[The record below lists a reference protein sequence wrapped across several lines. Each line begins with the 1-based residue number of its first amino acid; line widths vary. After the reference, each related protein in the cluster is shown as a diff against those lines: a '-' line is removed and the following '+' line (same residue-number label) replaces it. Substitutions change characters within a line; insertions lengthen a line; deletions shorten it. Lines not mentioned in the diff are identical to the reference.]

1 MQQTPFI
8 IKGKFQED
16 SAVIGQPIHYSL
28 YVKHPKDQEVFFPK
42 ANQNFGSF
50 ETVKR
55 EFFATKTTAS
65 GSLDSAV
72 YTLRLFNLAP
82 VQKLQ
87 IPIYIQQEPDCTLI
101 YPVVDSIY
109 LKRLLPHPEQI
120 DLDSLYQSIPI
131 QPVSPKTDLKNVV
144 AAGISLLILAGLIY
158 WIFGKAITKLFKR
171 YLLWRRHR
179 EFRRTFQR
187 YARQVAGTPVG
198 LSNLEKAFST
208 WKKYVEALTQLPFT
222 TFTSKEMLDNLADE
236 TMEKVLNEMDSA
248 IYGGNFS
255 TNTVESVQYLDSLA
269 GNLYA
274 LEQEKIQNNEV

>member
-1 MQQTPFI
+1 MQETPFI

-16 SAVIGQPIHYSL
+16 SVVIGQPIHYSL
-28 YVKHPKDQEVFFPK
+28 YVRHPKDQEVFFPN
-42 ANQNFGSF
+42 ANQHFGAF

-55 EFFATKTTAS
+55 EFFATKTTAF

-87 IPIYIQQEPDCTLI
+87 IPIYLLQEPDCTII
-101 YPVVDSIY
+101 YPVVDRVH
-109 LKRLLPHPEQI
+109 LKRLLLHPEQI

-131 QPVSPKTDLKNVV
+131 QPLSPKTDLKNVF

-179 EFRRTFQR
+179 EFKRTFQR
-187 YARQVAGTPVG
+187 YARQVAETPVG
-198 LSNLEKAFST
+198 LLNLERAFSG
-208 WKKYVEALTQLPFT
+208 WKKYVEQLTQLPFT

-236 TMEKVLNEMDSA
+236 AMEKVLNEMDSA

-255 TNTVESVQYLDSLA
+255 QHTTESVQYLEALA
-269 GNLYA
+269 TNLYEIA
-274 LEQEKIQNNEV
+274 QEKIQKNEV

>member
-1 MQQTPFI
+1 MQETPFI

-16 SAVIGQPIHYSL
+16 SVVIGQPIHYSL
-28 YVKHPKDQEVFFPK
+28 YVRHPKGQEVFFPN
-42 ANQNFGSF
+42 ANRNFGSF

-87 IPIYIQQEPDCTLI
+87 IPIYLVQEPDCTII
-101 YPVVDSIY
+101 YPVVDSIH

-131 QPVSPKTDLKNVV
+131 QPISPKTELKNVFAV
-144 AAGISLLILAGLIY
+144 GISLLILAGLIY
-158 WIFGKAITKLFKR
+158 WIFGKTISKLFQR
-171 YLLWRRHR
+171 YLLWRRRR

-187 YARQVAGTPVG
+187 YTRQVAGTPVG
-198 LSNLEKAFST
+198 LSNLEKAFSA
-208 WKKYVEALTQLPFT
+208 WKKYLEELTHLPFT

-236 TMEKVLNEMDSA
+236 TMEKVLNELDSA

-255 TNTVESVQYLDSLA
+255 AKTTESVQYLDALA
-269 GNLYA
+269 TNLYEI
-274 LEQEKIQNNEV
+274 EQEKIKNNEV

>member
-1 MQQTPFI
+1 M
-8 IKGKFQED
+8 
-16 SAVIGQPIHYSL
+16 VIGQPIHYSL
-28 YVKHPKDQEVFFPK
+28 YVRHPKGQEVFFPN
-42 ANQNFGSF
+42 ANQNFGAF

-87 IPIYIQQEPDCTLI
+87 IPIYLLQEPDCTLI
-101 YPVVDSIY
+101 YPVVDSVH

-131 QPVSPKTDLKNVV
+131 QPLSPKTELKNVF

-158 WIFGKAITKLFKR
+158 WIFGRAITKLFKR

-187 YARQVAGTPVG
+187 YTRQVAGTPVG
-198 LSNLEKAFST
+198 LNNLEKAFSA
-208 WKKYVEALTQLPFT
+208 WKKYMEELTKLPFT

-236 TMEKVLNEMDSA
+236 AMEKVLNEMDSA

-255 TNTVESVQYLDSLA
+255 DNTTESVQYLDALA
-269 GNLYA
+269 ANLYEV
-274 LEQEKIQNNEV
+274 EQEKIQNNEV

>member
-55 EFFATKTTAS
+55 EFFATKTSAS

-255 TNTVESVQYLDSLA
+255 TNTVESVQYLDALA

>member
-16 SAVIGQPIHYSL
+16 SAIIGQPIHYSL

-87 IPIYIQQEPDCTLI
+87 IPIYLQQEPDCTLI
-101 YPVVDSIY
+101 YPVVDSIF

-158 WIFGKAITKLFKR
+158 WVFGKAITKLFKR

-198 LSNLEKAFST
+198 LSNLEKAFSA
-208 WKKYVEALTQLPFT
+208 WKKYLEALTQLPFT

-269 GNLYA
+269 ANLYA

>member
-1 MQQTPFI
+1 MQETPFI

-16 SAVIGQPIHYSL
+16 SVVIGQPIHYSL
-28 YVKHPKDQEVFFPK
+28 YVRHPKDQEVFFPN
-42 ANQNFGSF
+42 ANQNFGAF

-87 IPIYIQQEPDCTLI
+87 IPIYLLQEPDCTII
-101 YPVVDSIY
+101 YPVVDSVH

-131 QPVSPKTDLKNVV
+131 QPLSPKTDLKNVF

-198 LSNLEKAFST
+198 LLNLERAFSG
-208 WKKYVEALTQLPFT
+208 WKKYIEQLTQLPFT

-236 TMEKVLNEMDSA
+236 AMEKVLNEMDSA

-255 TNTVESVQYLDSLA
+255 QNTTESVQYLEALA
-269 GNLYA
+269 TNLYEI
-274 LEQEKIQNNEV
+274 EQEKIQKNEV